1 MSDELDLFGTAFDAD
16 PYATYARLR
25 EAGPAHR
32 ITARDGLYGWLVT
45 RYDDARA
52 LLADPRLSKDPRLAP
67 ADWQE
72 AGRGRPLEDRSGLG
86 THLLTTD
93 PPDHTRLR
101 RLVSSAF
108 TARRVEGLRG
118 RIQEIADSLV
128 DAIEKR
134 DGEVDLVAEFAA
146 PLPVTVICE
155 LLGVPGGDRADFRR
169 WTGDVISSD
178 PDAPDARGEAL
189 AALYGFITDLIEARR
204 AAGGDDLLG
213 ALIAAGDEQDRLTS
227 AELVAMVFLLLLAG
241 HETTVGLIGNG
252 VLALLEHP
260 AQLALLRERPDLL
273 GAAVEEILRYDG
285 PVEIAT
291 WRFTTEAV
299 RVGGTE
305 IPAGRPVLVALASAD
320 RDPDRFAEPDRLD
333 IGRARPGHLAFGHG
347 LHYCV
352 GAALARVEGEVAL
365 GTLLR
370 RLPDLA
376 LAVPA
381 DRVRRRRS
389 LTMRGPAELPVTIGR
404 RET

>member
-1 MSDELDLFGTAFDAD
+1 
-16 PYATYARLR
+16 
-25 EAGPAHR
+25 
-32 ITARDGLYGWLVT
+32 
-45 RYDDARA
+45 
-52 LLADPRLSKDPRLAP
+52 
-67 ADWQE
+67 
-72 AGRGRPLEDRSGLG
+72 
-86 THLLTTD
+86 
-93 PPDHTRLR
+93 
-101 RLVSSAF
+101 
-108 TARRVEGLRG
+108 
-118 RIQEIADSLV
+118 
-128 DAIEKR
+128 
-134 DGEVDLVAEFAA
+134 
-146 PLPVTVICE
+146 
-155 LLGVPGGDRADFRR
+155 
-169 WTGDVISSD
+169 
-178 PDAPDARGEAL
+178 
-189 AALYGFITDLIEARR
+189 
-204 AAGGDDLLG
+204 
-213 ALIAAGDEQDRLTS
+213 
-227 AELVAMVFLLLLAG
+227 MVFLLLLAG

-260 AQLALLRERPDLL
+260 GQLALLRERPDLL

-347 LHYCV
+347 PHYCV

-370 RLPDLA
+370 RLPDVA

-389 LTMRGPAELPVTIGR
+389 LTIRGPAELPVTIGR